1 MADRVIQIII
11 ETNDKTGG
19 SLGKIQQS
27 LMALDKAVNK
37 IHNKL
42 RAFATQKLSATIS
55 LIDRVTTPGSRINS
69 FLKSLAN
76 KVYNISMRVN
86 DSALG
91 KIRQI
96 EATLMK
102 LAARAW
108 TIGINVRDNVTGKI
122 RGLTDGLLMGVG
134 GLGVGML
141 GTAGI
146 GYGVVNAAQSYMD
159 FEKQMSR
166 VQAVRGLTKESEDMI
181 ALTEKAK
188 ELGATTAWT
197 RSEAAQA
204 MYYQAM
210 AGWSVPQILAAT
222 PAIMNLASAG
232 GTDLATTS
240 DIVTDSLTGFHVNAN
255 ETYRDSAGRVVNA
268 AEHYADVMAA
278 TVTNS
283 NTDIAQ
289 LGEALKYSSN
299 VIGAMYSDKDI
310 QTRFAAIEDAMT
322 MTGLMA
328 NAGIKGSMAGTSTR
342 AVFSRFGSMN
352 RNAKFALDAL
362 GVDFTDKNTGE
373 VRRIRD
379 IMKDLNQRFTE
390 GVSPEHLLQ
399 FAEEM
404 SGEKIH
410 ADTRRKLTSFLEQ
423 TQKNGGKMTGA
434 DMLKMSSMLAGQ
446 EAMSGFLAA
455 ITGDWDKLAGAIENA
470 HGKAKEMA
478 DIQLDNLA
486 GDLTILGSAWDAF
499 QQSFFEG
506 QAGEG
511 LRNFVQNLTEII
523 SRANNLFK
531 DGIEISDFGK
541 IIFDVIDRLKNK
553 FLELDGIGSILA
565 GGALI
570 AGLMR
575 IGSTVQKVIGYFKT
589 LKSLEIGQRLGA
601 AATGATSAT
610 SRSGLS
616 GGQSVGT
623 MHVTAGVV
631 NVNGK
636 VTGSAGG
643 KGVGNTSIIDRY
655 NREKERIRGT
665 GTPPPSATSTMKSA
679 ALGGAAFAGIFGLLD
694 VFNAKSISQERNTEA
709 SSLVTVAQRE
719 YSELLQR
726 GNASQEEILQATN
739 KIREAQTSQAAIA
752 QENQKYESETLAG
765 ATGAVL
771 GTALGSALGSFIGP
785 MGTML
790 GGIVGGIIGDKTGR
804 LATEIETPL
813 TQNAPPST
821 VSQKLIEGKVA
832 EQIGTP
838 VSKHTGAFSEIENL
852 GWTGKGSLSYMT
864 DTRKGQNFFG
874 YSGEDILSGYN
885 GKSYEPPSS
894 LESMPELKNVV
905 YNTERKK
912 RVIEDN
918 LAAYAAE
925 TEQLKAETKQRQQSS
940 WLKGSGRWSGETY
953 QQQFDAMQ
961 AGKAARESTTAHY
974 QEQHKQQFK
983 PLESLGE
990 FFDSLLF
997 SKASAAE
1004 LTPEQLTQ
1012 QAAMERREV
1021 SSPTTLE
1028 SIDTSSMTEQL
1039 FSDMDSLSEGIGE
1052 LFSGIGD
1059 TITESLSNA
1068 FESVGEIFSG
1078 LIESISENLSGAFEG
1093 IGEYFSEFGASIM
1106 ENLSPSI
1113 ESVSEIFSGF
1123 GEVIMESLSSA
1134 FEGIGEFFS
1143 NFGSVISEGLSA
1155 AIEIASEIF
1164 STFGEMLSSGLSAAQ
1179 SAAESALSAIG
1190 SAFTSAKDMIQSA
1203 WAELPSFFAGIFD
1216 GLGGVAASAGA
1227 AIYSGLTSV
1236 IGAVIGAWQSAASTV
1251 SGIISSISAMASSA
1265 ASMIPSF
1272 GGLGG
1277 VGKAEGGFVSSETHF
1292 FAGEHGPEVV
1302 IPLSVSKRARALDL
1316 FEQTAAIL
1324 GGDASIP
1331 MDDSLAGE
1339 LPELEDT
1346 SPTGTATL
1354 DGDAPITAVNSS
1366 NNSVTIS
1373 LGGVNVTFTISDA
1386 ESPQEVMET
1395 IKENLEELADRI
1407 GGQLAIKIGDCF
1419 GNMALE

>member
-19 SLGKIQQS
+19 SLGALQKS
-27 LMALDKAVNK
+27 LMAMDAAVNK
-37 IHNKL
+37 LHNKL
-42 RAFATQKLSATIS
+42 HAFASQKLATTLS
-55 LIDRVTTPGSRINS
+55 LVDRVTTPGSRINS
-69 FLKSLAN
+69 FLKSLVN

-91 KIRQI
+91 KIRQV
-96 EATLMK
+96 EASLMK

-122 RGLTDGLLMGVG
+122 RGLTDGLLMGAG

-166 VQAVRGLTKESEDMI
+166 VQAVRGLEKNSSEMI
-181 ALTEKAK
+181 DLTEKAK

-299 VIGAMYSDKDI
+299 VIGAMYNDKDI

-362 GVDFTDKNTGE
+362 GVDFTDKDTGE

-470 HGKAKEMA
+470 HGKAEEMA
-478 DIQLDNLA
+478 KIQLDNLS

-511 LRNFVQNLTEII
+511 LRNFVQSLTEII

-531 DGIEISDFGK
+531 DGIQVGDFGK
-541 IIFDVIDRLKNK
+541 ILFDVIDRLKNK
-553 FLELDGIGSILA
+553 FLEFDGIGSILA

-570 AGLMR
+570 AGLMK
-575 IGSTVQKVIGYFKT
+575 IGGTIQKVIGYFRT
-589 LKSLEIGQRLGA
+589 LKGLEIGQRLGA
-601 AATGATSAT
+601 AGVGATTSAT
-610 SRSGLS
+610 SRAGL
-616 GGQSVGT
+616 GAQSVGT

-636 VTGSAGG
+636 VTGGAGG

-665 GTPPPSATSTMKSA
+665 GTPPPLSTFSTMKGA

-694 VFNAKSISQERNTEA
+694 VFNAKSMSQERNTEA
-709 SSLVTVAQRE
+709 ASLVSVAQKE
-719 YSELLQR
+719 YQELVQQGR
-726 GNASQEEILQATN
+726 GQDEILQAADRL
-739 KIREAQTSQAAIA
+739 REAQTSQAVIA
-752 QENQKYESETLAG
+752 QENQKYESEALAG

-790 GGIVGGIIGDKTGR
+790 GGIVGGVLGDKAGR
-804 LATEIETPL
+804 LFTEIETPQ
-813 TQNAPPST
+813 TQVASPSK
-821 VSQKLIEGKVA
+821 VSQELIEGKVA

-838 VSKHTGAFSEIENL
+838 TGKNTGAFSEIENL
-852 GWTGKGSLSYMT
+852 GWTGKGSLSYIT

-874 YSGEDILSGYN
+874 YNGEDILSNSGGRKYAAPT
-885 GKSYEPPSS
+885 E
-894 LESMPELKNVV
+894 LEKMTELK
-905 YNTERKK
+905 RG
-912 RVIEDN
+912 IEDN
-918 LAAYAAE
+918 LAAFESE
-925 TEQLKAETKQRQQSS
+925 TEQLKAETKQRQQMT
-940 WLKGSGRWSGETY
+940 WLKGDGRWHGQSY
-953 QQQFDAMQ
+953 QQQFDATQ
-961 AGKAARESTTAHY
+961 AGKVARESTTAHY
-974 QEQHKQQFK
+974 QEQHQQQFK
-983 PLESLGE
+983 PIESHGE
-990 FFDSLLF
+990 FFDNLLF
-997 SKASAAE
+997 SKVATAE

-1012 QAAMERREV
+1012 QAAMERDEV
-1021 SSPTTLE
+1021 FSPTMPE
-1028 SIDTSSMTEQL
+1028 SIDTSNMTGQL
-1039 FSDMDSLSEGIGE
+1039 FSDIESFSEGIGE

-1059 TITESLSNA
+1059 TITENLSSA
-1068 FESVGEIFSG
+1068 FESVGEIFSEFG
-1078 LIESISENLSGAFEG
+1078 MSITENLS
-1093 IGEYFSEFGASIM
+1093 SS
-1106 ENLSPSI
+1106 L
-1113 ESVSEIFSGF
+1113 ESVGEIFSGF
-1123 GEVIMESLSSA
+1123 SDTITENLSSA
-1134 FEGIGEFFS
+1134 FEGVG
-1143 NFGSVISEGLSA
+1143 
-1155 AIEIASEIF
+1155 EIF
-1164 STFGEMLSSGLSAAQ
+1164 SNLGSLISENLSASMEVANEIFTGFGEIVMTSLTTAQ
-1179 SAAESALSAIG
+1179 SAAESALSAI
-1190 SAFTSAKDMIQSA
+1190 SAAFTSAKEMIQSA
-1203 WAELPSFFAGIFD
+1203 WAELPGFFGGLFD
-1216 GLGGVAASAGA
+1216 GLGGIAAAAGA

-1236 IGAVIGAWQSAASTV
+1236 IGAVISAWQSAASTV

-1265 ASMIPSF
+1265 ASMLPSF

-1302 IPLSVSKRARALDL
+1302 IPLSPSKRSRALDL
-1316 FEQTAAIL
+1316 FEQTAEIL
-1324 GGDASIP
+1324 GGEAAIP
-1331 MDDSLAGE
+1331 MTDDFDNVEFSS
-1339 LPELEDT
+1339 LED
-1346 SPTGTATL
+1346 SPTASATL
-1354 DGDAPITAVNSS
+1354 DNTEPITSTSQS
-1366 NNSVTIS
+1366 NNSVQIS
-1373 LGGVNVTFTISDA
+1373 LGGINATFTLPATDN
-1386 ESPQEVMET
+1386 PQEIMQM
-1395 IKENLEELADRI
+1395 IQENLEELADKI
-1407 GGQLAIKIGDCF
+1407 GGQLAIKVEDCF
-1419 GNMALE
+1419 GNMALEG

>member
-19 SLGKIQQS
+19 SLGALQKS
-27 LMALDKAVNK
+27 LMAMDAAVNRL
-37 IHNKL
+37 HNKL
-42 RAFATQKLSATIS
+42 RSFATQKLAATIS

-76 KVYNISMRVN
+76 KVYNISMRLN

-91 KIRQI
+91 KIRQV
-96 EATLMK
+96 EASLMK
-102 LAARAW
+102 IAARAW

-166 VQAVRGLTKESEDMI
+166 VQAVRGLEKTDPQMI

-188 ELGATTAWT
+188 ELGAETAWT

-222 PAIMNLASAG
+222 PAIINLASAG

-268 AEHYADVMAA
+268 AQHYADVMAA

-283 NTDIAQ
+283 NTDISQ

-310 QTRFAAIEDAMT
+310 QTRFEAIEDAMT

-328 NAGIKGSMAGTSTR
+328 NAGIKGSQAGTSTR

-362 GVDFTDKNTGE
+362 GVDFTDKETGE

-379 IMKDLNQRFTE
+379 IMKDLNQRFTS
-390 GVSPEHLLQ
+390 GVDPEHLLQ

-404 SGEKIH
+404 AGEKIH

-455 ITGDWDKLAGAIENA
+455 ITGDWEKLAGAIENA
-470 HGKAKEMA
+470 HGKAEEMA
-478 DIQLDNLA
+478 KIQLDNLS

-511 LRNFVQNLTEII
+511 LRNLVQSLTEII

-531 DGIEISDFGK
+531 DGIQVGDFGK
-541 IIFDVIDRLKNK
+541 ILFDIIDRLKNK

-565 GGALI
+565 GGVLI
-570 AGLMR
+570 AGLMK
-575 IGSTVQKVIGYFKT
+575 IGGTIQKVIGYFKT
-589 LKSLEIGQRLGA
+589 LKGLEIGQRLGT

-610 SRSGLS
+610 SATARAGL
-616 GGQSVGT
+616 GGATSVGT

-636 VTGSAGG
+636 VTGGAGG

-665 GTPPPSATSTMKSA
+665 GTPPPPSAISTMRSA

-694 VFNAKSISQERNTEA
+694 VLNSKSITQERNTEA
-709 SSLVTVAQRE
+709 ATLVASAQRE
-719 YSELLQR
+719 YQELVQQ
-726 GNASQEEILQATN
+726 GHSQEEI
-739 KIREAQTSQAAIA
+739 SQAADRIRELQMSQSTIL
-752 QENQKYESETLAG
+752 QENQARERETLAG

-771 GTALGSALGSFIGP
+771 GTALGSALGSLVGP

-790 GGIVGGIIGDKTGR
+790 GGIVGGILGDKAGR
-804 LATEIETPL
+804 LATEIKPSEVET
-813 TQNAPPST
+813 TSKDYFGFNQKQSTNEVVNQNSL
-821 VSQKLIEGKVA
+821 QKETLQTSMADLKIA
-832 EQIGTP
+832 E
-838 VSKHTGAFSEIENL
+838 
-852 GWTGKGSLSYMT
+852 
-864 DTRKGQNFFG
+864 DTSRN
-874 YSGEDILSGYN
+874 YYLRY
-885 GKSYEPPSS
+885 
-894 LESMPELKNVV
+894 
-905 YNTERKK
+905 
-912 RVIEDN
+912 
-918 LAAYAAE
+918 
-925 TEQLKAETKQRQQSS
+925 QRQQLQST
-940 WLKGSGRWSGETY
+940 LADREQGAIARQQRIEREAATEQQIKRFEKIDTKLRETGASPFQHTRALDATQDY
-953 QQQFDAMQ
+953 YRQQAEKLTQ
-961 AGKAARESTTAHY
+961 AT
-974 QEQHKQQFK
+974 QVK
-983 PLESLGE
+983 PIESLGE
-990 FFDSLLF
+990 FFDSLFL
-997 SKASAAE
+997 SKATAAE
-1004 LTPEQLTQ
+1004 LSPEQMSQ
-1012 QAAMERREV
+1012 QAAMERGEII
-1021 SSPTTLE
+1021 SPTMLE
-1028 SIDTSSMTEQL
+1028 IEKPEIESFDFESL
-1039 FSDMDSLSEGIGE
+1039 FPDMESFSEKISE
-1052 LFSGIGD
+1052 FFSGIND
-1059 TITESLSNA
+1059 LITENLSVA

-1078 LIESISENLSGAFEG
+1078 ITETIGEGLILAFEG
-1093 IGEYFSEFGASIM
+1093 ISEY
-1106 ENLSPSI
+1106 
-1113 ESVSEIFSGF
+1113 FSGF
-1123 GEVIMESLSSA
+1123 GELIAE
-1134 FEGIGEFFS
+1134 
-1143 NFGSVISEGLSA
+1143 NLSA
-1155 AIEIASEIF
+1155 AFESVGEIF
-1164 STFGEMLSSGLSAAQ
+1164 GNLGSLISENLTASMEVANEIFIGFGEMIMNGLMTAQ

-1190 SAFTSAKDMIQSA
+1190 AAFTSAKEMIQSS
-1203 WAELPSFFAGIFD
+1203 WSELPSFFGGLFD
-1216 GLGGVAASAGA
+1216 GLGGIAAAAGS

-1236 IGAVIGAWQSAASTV
+1236 IGAIIGAWQGAASTI

-1265 ASMIPSF
+1265 VSLVPSF

-1277 VGKAEGGFVSSETHF
+1277 KGFAEGGFVSSETHF
-1292 FAGEHGPEVV
+1292 FAGEHGPEVI
-1302 IPLSVSKRARALDL
+1302 IPLSSSKRARALDL

-1324 GGDASIP
+1324 GGETAIP
-1331 MDDSLAGE
+1331 MGDNFGDE
-1339 LPELEDT
+1339 ILPNMEDT
-1346 SPTGTATL
+1346 PTTSATL
-1354 DGDAPITAVNSS
+1354 DNTSPITSTSQS
-1366 NNSVTIS
+1366 NNSVQLS
-1373 LGGVNVTFTISDA
+1373 LGGINASFTLPA
-1386 ESPQEVMET
+1386 TENPQEIMQM
-1395 IKENLEELADRI
+1395 IQENLEELADKI
-1407 GGQLAIKIGDCF
+1407 GGQLAIKVGDCF
-1419 GNMALE
+1419 GNMALEG